1 MKALRYP
8 MHAALCGLAVVA
20 LAGCGGGDLTDD
32 LINEVLDQVT
42 APVGGATS
50 RADDPTSAPAPATGR
65 NGGAQAGSQEL
76 DAATLQQITDFLGNK
91 LLTLGS
97 SFGNSDNNAFLTSSD
112 ELFLCAVGQ
121 ALFRETTIFSSS
133 VGSNESVDE
142 TFGTWRVISRG
153 GSAFIELTVQQTTRT
168 DLGSTLLFE
177 ILADA
182 NGNPVIDNRI
192 TEVSD
197 ATNACR

>member
-1 MKALRYP
+1 MNAFRYR
-8 MHAALCGLAVVA
+8 MHAAACGLAVVA
-20 LAGCGGGDLTDD
+20 LAGCGGGDFTDE
-32 LINEVLDQVT
+32 LINEVLNQVT
-42 APVGGATS
+42 APAGDGAAP
-50 RADDPTSAPAPATGR
+50 RPDDPTSAPAPATGR
-65 NGGAQAGSQEL
+65 GGGATL
-76 DAATLQQITDFLGNK
+76 DAATLQQITQFLGDK

-97 SFGNSDNNAFLTSSD
+97 SFGNSDNNAFVTSSD

-133 VGSNESVDE
+133 VGSSESVDE

-153 GSAFIELTVQQTTRT
+153 GAPFIELTVQQTSRN
-168 DLGSTLLFE
+168 DVGATLLFE

-182 NGNPVIDNRI
+182 NGNIVIDNRF